1 MDINTVSGGT
11 LDDFFKCVPGVLK
24 EHLIRK
30 LIFLGHNGRDCIGA
44 FVFPCGDNYS
54 FKIES
59 MYASV
64 SAEVSISFIDEKN
77 MILVLGVTV
86 IEG

>member
-1 MDINTVSGGT
+1 VDINTVSGET

-24 EHLIRK
+24 EHLVRK

>member
-1 MDINTVSGGT
+1 MDINTVSGET
-11 LDDFFKCVPGVLK
+11 LDDFLKCVPGVLK